1 MSGRTVVLIIAFIL
15 SGCSAVRKAGVTS
28 DKTGYGYKNLIERVI
43 AGNIT
48 RNNFNIT
55 KADIEVENSGKKQK
69 LMANLKYRT
78 PGIYLLSVRNKTGIE
93 AARAYITKDTM
104 MINDKIY
111 KKLYCGSTE
120 YLSEKYGISIN
131 SLPLITGDFLYNFT
145 EGYGMAKCENG
156 IEKIQGYLNGKRIW
170 YSVDCNKE
178 KVAAVSV
185 NDIGD
190 AGGIRMEFSNFKESD
205 SYVFPG
211 TIQIEDFTKKTR
223 IRIDISDVIFNT
235 KDSIVFLPGRNYDKI
250 MLK

>member
-1 MSGRTVVLIIAFIL
+1 MSGRTVVLVIAFIIT
-15 SGCSAVRKAGVTS
+15 GCSAIKR
-28 DKTGYGYKNLIERVI
+28 TGITYDEKEYGYKNLVERVI

-48 RNNFNIT
+48 KSNFNIT
-55 KADIEVENSGKKQK
+55 KADIEVENNGKKQK

-93 AARAYITKDTM
+93 AARAYITKDTL

-120 YLSEKYGISIN
+120 YLSDKYGISIG

-145 EGYGMAKCENG
+145 EGYELAKCENG
-156 IEKIQGYLNGKRIW
+156 TEKIQGYLNGKKIW
-170 YSVDCNKE
+170 YYVNCNQA
-178 KVAAVSV
+178 KVIAVSI

-190 AGGIRMEFSNFKESD
+190 AGGINMEFSNFKESD
-205 SYVFPG
+205 RYVFPE
-211 TIQIEDFTKKTR
+211 TIQIEDFTKKTK
-223 IRIDISDVIFNT
+223 IRIDISGVIFNK
-235 KDSIVFLPGRNYDKI
+235 KDSIIFLPGRNYDKI